1 MATLEQIESLMSGL
15 GQKMG
20 IALQLDENR
29 SCRLVFDDSIIV
41 DFEAPEAL
49 AGKLMMSCVVAA
61 EVRPDERE
69 TVFRT
74 LLEANL
80 CSRGTGGA
88 VLAIN
93 DETDEVVLQRILEM
107 RHTDLQDLEGAL
119 DQLLQYGEAWSAR
132 LANRRPDGPSA
143 LEGSA
148 LGISDSMLKA

>member
-1 MATLEQIESLMSGL
+1 MKIEDLLAQL

-29 SCRLVFDDSIIV
+29 ACRLVFDDSITV

-49 AGKLMMSCVVAA
+49 AGKLMMSCLVAA
-61 EVRPDERE
+61 DVRPDERE

-80 CSRGTGGA
+80 CGRGTGGA
-88 VLAIN
+88 VLAMN
-93 DETDEVVLQRILEM
+93 DETDEVVLQRILEV
-107 RHTDLQDLEGAL
+107 RHTDLQDLEVAL

-143 LEGSA
+143 LEGSTP
-148 LGISDSMLKA
+148 GISHSMLKV